1 MEALGAA
8 VHPLSCGSEGR
19 TGSGCGDCSR
29 HSASR
34 RHIYRKPPLQRRRRA
49 RQRHTIHT
57 HCGHAH
63 LVERRARTMDA
74 AAGAEGRGRRARRAL
89 EPHPR
94 CVCRVVPRGELSRL
108 HDAWAARRDVLHHAR
123 GGRQPAHERRTAP
136 SRTTGVGTAPSL
148 GGQLPTRDLSAFP
161 RFGTDST
168 IMDYA
173 IRVQCKYHCTDTDR
187 NSYPPAPGRS
197 PVRVLVRYNCSCWDA
212 VQAAGCT
219 GCRW

>member
-1 MEALGAA
+1 MAA
-8 VHPLSCGSEGR
+8 ATAADTAQAED
-19 TGSGCGDCSR
+19 TFT
-29 HSASR
+29 ASR
-34 RHIYRKPPLQRRRRA
+34 PCSGGDGPDSD
-49 RQRHTIHT
+49 TP
-57 HCGHAH
+57 HCGHAY

-148 GGQLPTRDLSAFP
+148 GGQLPRSVSPDALSQISYCTCNSHCP
-161 RFGTDST
+161 N
-168 IMDYA
+168 A
-173 IRVQCKYHCTDTDR
+173 IQ
-187 NSYPPAPGRS
+187 SYSRTGY
-197 PVRVLVRYNCSCWDA
+197 PVYSVLE
-212 VQAAGCT
+212 
-219 GCRW
+219 